1 MGFRLI
7 DAARARWKRLVL
19 SGTLA
24 HCIFFT
30 TAFILAGI
38 AVVVVSVM
46 LLLDSSKYL
55 ANEGGNSQDS
65 QLYFSIIYIL
75 LGAGCFMAIVGFF
88 GCCGALRESPC
99 MLCTFFIF
107 LVVIIAAE
115 VTGGIWAWMN
125 LESFEKAVKGQVQH
139 MMHKDYSVSDVI
151 TKTIDTMQHDLR
163 CCGVEGPQDWA
174 SARINQKASEQGGG
188 ALAASVEAGI
198 RNLGVYQVPRSC
210 CVEEDSTTCD
220 INRQFGGGGSLLHGL
235 HTQGCGTALWNGL
248 YNNLVLVCAI
258 GLGIAVLQI
267 LGLIFT
273 MVLCCAVRRDSG
285 TSFKA

>member
-7 DAARARWKRLVL
+7 DAARARWRRLVL

-30 TAFILAGI
+30 IAFILAGI

-55 ANEGGNSQDS
+55 ATEGNQQDS
-65 QLYFSIIYIL
+65 QMYFSIIYIL

-115 VTGGIWAWMN
+115 VTGGIWAWTN
-125 LESFEKAVKGQVQH
+125 LESFEKAVKDQVQH
-139 MMHKDYSVSDVI
+139 MIHKDYSVSDVI

-174 SARINQKASEQGGG
+174 TARINQKLSEEGGIVETT
-188 ALAASVEAGI
+188 VEAGI
-198 RNLGVYQVPRSC
+198 RALGAYQVPRSC
-210 CVEEDSTTCD
+210 CVEEGSTSCD
-220 INRQFGGGGSLLHGL
+220 INRQFGGGTSLLHGL

>member
-1 MGFRLI
+1 MALKGCYACLKYTVVILNFLF
-7 DAARARWKRLVL
+7 W
-19 SGTLA
+19 
-24 HCIFFT
+24 
-30 TAFILAGI
+30 LAGI

-55 ANEGGNSQDS
+55 ANEGGGGGQDS

-125 LESFEKAVKGQVQH
+125 LETFEKAVKGQVQH
-139 MMHKDYSVSDVI
+139 MIHKDYEVSEVI
-151 TKTIDTMQHDLR
+151 TKTIDTMQHDLQ

-174 SARINQKASEQGGG
+174 ASRINQNAQDVFG
-188 ALAASVEAGI
+188 AAVEAGI
-198 RNLGVYQVPRSC
+198 RSTGIYKVPKSC
-210 CVEEDSTTCD
+210 CVDEDSGACVLE
-220 INRQFGGGGSLLHGL
+220 RQFGGASSVFHGL
-235 HTQGCGTALWNGL
+235 HSQGCGTALWNGL
-248 YNNLVLVCAI
+248 YNNLVLICGI

-273 MVLCCAVRRDSG
+273 MVLCCAVRGDSG
-285 TSFKA
+285 SSFKA

>member
-1 MGFRLI
+1 MALKGCYACLKYTVVILNFLF
-7 DAARARWKRLVL
+7 W
-19 SGTLA
+19 
-24 HCIFFT
+24 
-30 TAFILAGI
+30 LAGI

-55 ANEGGNSQDS
+55 ANEGGGGGQDS

-125 LESFEKAVKGQVQH
+125 LETFEKAVKGQVQH
-139 MMHKDYSVSDVI
+139 MIHKDYEVSEVI
-151 TKTIDTMQHDLR
+151 TKTIDTMQHDLQ

-174 SARINQKASEQGGG
+174 ASRINQNAQDVFG
-188 ALAASVEAGI
+188 AAVEAGI
-198 RNLGVYQVPRSC
+198 RSTGIYKVPKSC
-210 CVEEDSTTCD
+210 CVDEDSGACVLE
-220 INRQFGGGGSLLHGL
+220 RQFGGASSVFHGL
-235 HTQGCGTALWNGL
+235 HSQGCGTALWNGL
-248 YNNLVLVCAI
+248 YNNLVLICGI

-285 TSFKA
+285 SSFKA

>member
-1 MGFRLI
+1 MALKGCYACLKYTVVILNFLF
-7 DAARARWKRLVL
+7 W
-19 SGTLA
+19 
-24 HCIFFT
+24 
-30 TAFILAGI
+30 LAGI

-55 ANEGGNSQDS
+55 ANDGGNSQDS

-139 MMHKDYSVSDVI
+139 MIHKDYSVSEVI

-174 SARINQKASEQGGG
+174 SARMNQKASEQGSG

-198 RNLGVYQVPRSC
+198 RALGAYEVPRSC
-210 CVEEDSTTCD
+210 CVEEDSTNCEV
-220 INRQFGGGGSLLHGL
+220 NRHFGGGGSLLHGPA
-235 HTQGCGTALWNGL
+235 HTALWNGL

>member
-1 MGFRLI
+1 MGFRLV

-55 ANEGGNSQDS
+55 ATEGGNSQDS

-75 LGAGCFMAIVGFF
+75 LGAGCFMAI
-88 GCCGALRESPC
+88 
-99 MLCTFFIF
+99 FFIF

-115 VTGGIWAWMN
+115 VTGGIWAWSN

-174 SARINQKASEQGGG
+174 QARINQKASEQGG
-188 ALAASVEAGI
+188 LAASVEAGI
-198 RNLGVYQVPRSC
+198 RALGAYQVPRSC

>member
-1 MGFRLI
+1 MALKGCYACLKYTVVILNFLF
-7 DAARARWKRLVL
+7 W
-19 SGTLA
+19 
-24 HCIFFT
+24 
-30 TAFILAGI
+30 LAGI

-55 ANEGGNSQDS
+55 ANEGGGGQDS

-125 LESFEKAVKGQVQH
+125 LETFEKAVKGQVQH
-139 MMHKDYSVSDVI
+139 MIHKDYQVSEVI
-151 TKTIDTMQHDLR
+151 TKTIDTMQHDLQ

-174 SARINQKASEQGGG
+174 ASRINQNAQDVLG
-188 ALAASVEAGI
+188 AVMEAGI
-198 RNLGVYQVPRSC
+198 RSTGLYQVPKSC
-210 CVEEDSTTCD
+210 CVDEDSSSCVLE
-220 INRQFGGGGSLLHGL
+220 RQFGGASSVFHGL
-235 HTQGCGTALWNGL
+235 HSQGCGTALWNGL
-248 YNNLVLVCAI
+248 YNNLVLICGI

-285 TSFKA
+285 SSFKA

>member
-55 ANEGGNSQDS
+55 ANEGDSQDS

-75 LGAGCFMAIVGFF
+75 LGAGCFMALVGFF

-107 LVVIIAAE
+107 LVIIIAAE
-115 VTGGIWAWMN
+115 VTGGIWAWTN
-125 LESFEKAVKGQVQH
+125 LESFEKAVKGQVEH
-139 MMHKDYSVSDVI
+139 MIHKDYNMSEVI
-151 TKTIDTMQHDLR
+151 TKTIDTMQRDLR
-163 CCGVEGPQDWA
+163 CCGVNGPQDWA
-174 SARINQKASEQGGG
+174 QARMNQKTKPG
-188 ALAASVEAGI
+188 SVESYLEAGI
-198 RNLGVYQVPRSC
+198 RAIGAYDVPSSC
-210 CVEEDSTTCD
+210 CVEEPAASCEL
-220 INRQFGGGGSLLHGL
+220 NRHFGGGGNLFHGL
-235 HTQGCGTALWNGL
+235 HIQGCGTALWNGL

>member
-1 MGFRLI
+1 MGFRLV
-7 DAARARWKRLVL
+7 DSARARWKRLVL
-19 SGTLA
+19 SGTMP
-24 HCIFFT
+24 HCIYFT
-30 TAFILAGI
+30 VAFVLAGI

-55 ANEGGNSQDS
+55 ANEGGGGGQDS

-125 LESFEKAVKGQVQH
+125 LETFEKAVKGQVQH
-139 MMHKDYSVSDVI
+139 MIHKDYEVSEVI
-151 TKTIDTMQHDLR
+151 TKTIDTMQHDLQ

-174 SARINQKASEQGGG
+174 ASRINQNAQDVFG
-188 ALAASVEAGI
+188 AAVEAGI
-198 RNLGVYQVPRSC
+198 RSTGIYKVPKSC
-210 CVEEDSTTCD
+210 CVDEDSGACVLE
-220 INRQFGGGGSLLHGL
+220 RQFGGASSVFHGL
-235 HTQGCGTALWNGL
+235 HSQGCGTALWNGL
-248 YNNLVLVCAI
+248 YNNLVLICGI

-285 TSFKA
+285 SSFKA

>member
-7 DAARARWKRLVL
+7 DAARARWRRVVQ

-55 ANEGGNSQDS
+55 ASSGENNQDS
-65 QLYFSIIYIL
+65 QLYFSVIYIL

-115 VTGGIWAWMN
+115 VTGGFWAWMN
-125 LESFEKAVKGQVQH
+125 LEGFEKAVKGQVQH

-174 SARINQKASEQGGG
+174 SARINQKPSEQGGIVEAG
-188 ALAASVEAGI
+188 VEAGI
-198 RNLGVYQVPRSC
+198 RALGIYQVPKSC
-210 CVEEDSTTCD
+210 CVEEDSASCEV
-220 INRQFGGGGSLLHGL
+220 NRQFGGVGVQLHGL
-235 HTQGCGTALWNGL
+235 HPQGCGTALWNGL
-248 YNNLVLVCAI
+248 YNNLVLVCCI

-267 LGLIFT
+267 LGLIST

>member
-1 MGFRLI
+1 MGFRLV

-30 TAFILAGI
+30 TAFIG
-38 AVVVVSVM
+38 V
-46 LLLDSSKYL
+46 
-55 ANEGGNSQDS
+55 
-65 QLYFSIIYIL
+65 
-75 LGAGCFMAIVGFF
+75 FMAIVGFF

-115 VTGGIWAWMN
+115 VTGGIWAWSN

-174 SARINQKASEQGGG
+174 QARINQKASGTGWPG
-188 ALAASVEAGI
+188 SFLWW
-198 RNLGVYQVPRSC
+198 R
-210 CVEEDSTTCD
+210 
-220 INRQFGGGGSLLHGL
+220 GGSLLHGL